1 MTDERLCK
9 NCLRWLPVER
19 FQKGAFNRNG
29 RPYVRYTC
37 KDCVSFRRACQRA
50 GAASVKGQSRTCKQC
65 GTRKPLSAF
74 YMNSGG
80 TRRWTCGQCCITNKR
95 ERIHAMR
102 RDDRADRGGG
112 AGGATVR
119 QLEFILECVVYYVLI
134 VLFAAFLFWGVVL
147 IAVGL
152 SGGKLP

>member
-102 RDDRADRGGG
+102 RDDPVAYAAYNRRCADAQARRALARLSHLFELK
-112 AGGATVR
+112 AVR
-119 QLEFILECVVYYVLI
+119 
-134 VLFAAFLFWGVVL
+134 
-147 IAVGL
+147 
-152 SGGKLP
+152 P